1 MLAHMT
7 TTVQTAV
14 GVRHPLEP
22 LSGDEIAAAIDILRR
37 ERALGERVRFVSV
50 SLHEPP
56 KAAVLAFPS
65 DGSLERQAFA
75 ILLDNAVGRTYE
87 AVVSLDRRSV
97 VAWDEIADVQ
107 PAIMLDEFL
116 ECEEACKASPEWQ
129 SAMRKRG
136 ITDFSLCMVDPWS
149 AGNFGIEAE
158 KGRRLSRALTWV
170 RSRSDDNGYAR
181 PVENVITVVDL
192 QAMKVIAVEDYG
204 VVPLPPEEA
213 NYSPAVAGTRTDLKP
228 IEIHQPEGPSFVV
241 EGHDVRWQ
249 KWHFRVGFTPREG
262 LVLHTISYADQGRER
277 PIVYRAALA
286 DMLVPYGD
294 PRPAYFRRNAFDVG
308 EYGIGML
315 ANSLEL
321 GCDCLGE
328 IYYFDVAGHDSRGK
342 PVTIPNA
349 ICMHEEDT
357 GLLWKHIDWRNGYTE
372 SRRSRRLVVSFIATV
387 GNYEYGFYWYFYQ
400 DATLELEVKLTGV
413 ISNGAT
419 LPGEEPKWGT
429 LVAPQVYG
437 PIHQHFFNVR
447 LDMMVDG
454 PNNSVYEVN
463 TVADPVGPEN
473 PHHNA
478 YHTEA
483 TLLETESDAQRI
495 INPLSARYWT
505 ITNPSVLNRLGHPV
519 AYKLMPGE
527 NVLPFARE
535 GSSVLKRGAFTTK
548 HLWVTPFNLRERFA
562 AGDYPNQHAGGAGL
576 AAYTR
581 ANRPIVNTDVVVW
594 YTFGAHHVVRPED
607 WPVMPVTRIGFSLKP
622 AGFFDRNPGLDV
634 PPSMSHAAVCHDS
647 HGA

>member
-1 MLAHMT
+1 MT
-7 TTVQTAV
+7 STLESTVAM
-14 GVRHPLEP
+14 RHPLEP
-22 LSGDEIAAAIDILRR
+22 LSANEIAAVVDILRG
-37 ERALGERVRFVSV
+37 ERHLGEHVRFVSI
-50 SLHEPP
+50 SLHEPS
-56 KAAVLAFPS
+56 KAAVLDIARL
-65 DGSLERQAFA
+65 GAVERQAFA

-97 VAWDEIADVQ
+97 VGWDEFADVQ

-116 ECEEACKASPEWQ
+116 ECEEACKASPDWQ
-129 SAMRKRG
+129 AAMRKRG

-149 AGNFGIEAE
+149 AGNFGLEEE

-170 RSRSDDNGYAR
+170 RSRPDDNGYAR

-192 QAMKVIAVEDYG
+192 QAMRVIAVEDYG

-213 NYSPAVAGTRTDLKP
+213 NYSPAVAGSRTDLEP
-228 IEIHQPEGPSFVV
+228 IEIHQPRGPSFAVQ
-241 EGHDVRWQ
+241 GHEVRWQ

-262 LVLHTISYADQGRER
+262 LVLHTISYEDQGRER
-277 PIVYRAALA
+277 PIVYRAAIA

-315 ANSLEL
+315 ANSLQL

-328 IYYFDVAGHDSRGK
+328 IHYFDVDGHDSRGQ
-342 PVTIPNA
+342 PMSIPNA
-349 ICMHEEDT
+349 ICMHEEDN
-357 GLLWKHIDWRNGYTE
+357 GLLWKHVDWRNGYTE

-400 DATLELEVKLTGV
+400 DGALELEVKLTGV

-419 LPGEEPKWGT
+419 LPGEDPKWGT

-447 LDMMVDG
+447 LDMTVDG

-463 TVADPVGPEN
+463 TVADPAGPEN
-473 PHHNA
+473 PHNNA

-483 TLLETESDAQRI
+483 TLLGTESDAQRI

-505 ITNPSVLNRLGHPV
+505 VTNPSKPNRLGHPV
-519 AYKLMPGE
+519 AYRLVPGE
-527 NVLPFARE
+527 NVLPFAGA
-535 GSSVLKRGAFTTK
+535 GSSVLKRGAFATR
-548 HLWVTPFNLRERFA
+548 HLWATAFDARQRYA
-562 AGDYPNQHAGGAGL
+562 AGDYPNQHAGGGGLSSYAAG
-576 AAYTR
+576 
-581 ANRPIVNTDVVVW
+581 NRSIVDTDVVVW

-607 WPVMPVTRIGFSLKP
+607 WPVMPVARIGFSLKP
-622 AGFFDRNPGLDV
+622 DGFFDRNPALDV
-634 PPSMSHAAVCHDS
+634 PRSEAHDGLCHDTPS
-647 HGA
+647 P

>member
-1 MLAHMT
+1 MT
-7 TTVQTAV
+7 STLESTVAM
-14 GVRHPLEP
+14 RHPLEP
-22 LSGDEIAAAIDILRR
+22 LSADEIAAVVDILRG
-37 ERALGERVRFVSV
+37 ERHLGEHVRFVSI
-50 SLHEPP
+50 SLHEPS
-56 KAAVLAFPS
+56 KAAVLDIARL
-65 DGSLERQAFA
+65 GAVERQAFA

-97 VAWDEIADVQ
+97 VGWDEFADVQ

-116 ECEEACKASPEWQ
+116 ECEEACKASPDWQ
-129 SAMRKRG
+129 AAMRKRG

-149 AGNFGIEAE
+149 AGNFGLEEE

-170 RSRSDDNGYAR
+170 RSRPDDNGYAR

-192 QAMKVIAVEDYG
+192 QAMRVIAVEDYG

-213 NYSPAVAGTRTDLKP
+213 NYSPAVAGSRTDLEP
-228 IEIHQPEGPSFVV
+228 IEIHQPRGPSFAVQ
-241 EGHDVRWQ
+241 GHEVRWQ

-262 LVLHTISYADQGRER
+262 LVLHTISYEDQGRER
-277 PIVYRAALA
+277 PIVYRAAIA

-315 ANSLEL
+315 ANSLQL

-328 IYYFDVAGHDSRGK
+328 IHYFDVDGHDSRGQ
-342 PVTIPNA
+342 PMSIPNA
-349 ICMHEEDT
+349 ICMHEEDN
-357 GLLWKHIDWRNGYTE
+357 GLLWKHVDWRNGYTE

-400 DATLELEVKLTGV
+400 DGALELEVKLTGV

-419 LPGEEPKWGT
+419 LPGEDPKWGT

-447 LDMMVDG
+447 LDMTVDG

-463 TVADPVGPEN
+463 TVADPAGPEN
-473 PHHNA
+473 PHNNA

-483 TLLETESDAQRI
+483 TLLGTESDAQRI

-505 ITNPSVLNRLGHPV
+505 VTNPSKPNRLGHPV
-519 AYKLMPGE
+519 AYRLVPGE
-527 NVLPFARE
+527 NVLPFAGA
-535 GSSVLKRGAFTTK
+535 GSSVLKRGAFATR
-548 HLWVTPFNLRERFA
+548 HLWATAFDARQRYA
-562 AGDYPNQHAGGAGL
+562 AGDYPNQHAGGGGLSSYAAG
-576 AAYTR
+576 
-581 ANRPIVNTDVVVW
+581 NRSIVDTDVVVW

-607 WPVMPVTRIGFSLKP
+607 WPVMPVARIGFSLKP
-622 AGFFDRNPGLDV
+622 DGFFDRNPALDV
-634 PPSMSHAAVCHDS
+634 PRSEAHDGLCHDTPS
-647 HGA
+647 P